1 MADFIS
7 SRNKH
12 RRIYGYER
20 NPKQPFTIIEDGV
33 HRTFD
38 KNSITVHRDYFLI
51 RDSNFQQGVYSEYE
65 ENLINV
71 LGYSGVVTFQNGGF
85 TQLPIVTIEPTNP
98 SSDNVNFYLTD
109 ITQYG
114 FTYGVSSFFSGA
126 LNYKAI
132 YAPNYPVTVSARI
145 PLFPAL
151 SCEIF
156 AGQQLETLVDSNII
170 TFNFTS
176 SSIPISASMTP
187 YDGNTSNIY
196 VSGNIST
203 SGSNINFSSLYSG
216 SLNYIMIKS

>member
-114 FTYGVSSFFSGA
+114 FTYGVSSFFSGDTFDNG
-126 LNYKAI
+126 LNSQMNAYLQNAI
-132 YAPNYPVTVSARI
+132 NSI
-145 PLFPAL
+145 L
-151 SCEIF
+151 SNTSSQT
-156 AGQQLETLVDSNII
+156 AADVLSKGVAQVLKQYGQQ
-170 TFNFTS
+170 
-176 SSIPISASMTP
+176 
-187 YDGNTSNIY
+187 
-196 VSGNIST
+196 
-203 SGSNINFSSLYSG
+203 
-216 SLNYIMIKS
+216 